1 MKTSELIEFFQSQ
14 PFTEDQG
21 FNLLTSDINEALTDE
36 ELAAAPS
43 QKLIRY
49 FMYKIQ
55 AVMLSVI
62 QAQKAKLESVA
73 RVSQME
79 TPLVVAG
86 LKAES
91 TPHVC
96 ETCGGHRN
104 GPTVTCVNHDQWVP
118 KQ

>member
-36 ELAAAPS
+36 ELAADAS

-49 FMYKIQ
+49 FLYKVQ
-55 AVMLSVI
+55 AVLFPVI
-62 QAQKAKLESVA
+62 QAQSEKLASVA

-79 TPLVVAG
+79 TPLVEKG
-86 LKAES
+86 LEAE
-91 TPHVC
+91 
-96 ETCGGHRN
+96 
-104 GPTVTCVNHDQWVP
+104 
-118 KQ
+118 